1 MRRRGGIASHPAALV
16 LVSVV
21 ALGAVSG
28 CGADPAHLGPT
39 GVDGLTIPTPSPG
52 PADFDTHA
60 QNDWFPLGQGTRWT
74 YRQYLPTGTREL
86 VATVLPTSRR
96 IAGIDT
102 TAVRWQVLQRG
113 RARIAMV
120 RWYAVDSAGN
130 VWWFGQRL
138 APRAPRLDPLATASW
153 QAGVAG
159 AQAGV
164 VLTARPRVGDG
175 YYNARQSRVVQ
186 RRSTVVS
193 ITAVVSTVQRTY
205 RDTVATQD
213 LSSLAPLHVVQ
224 SYYGRGL
231 GLVAQQDTRAISTSL
246 SLLRMT
252 PGLPRPRG
260 AG

>member
-1 MRRRGGIASHPAALV
+1 MRRRGGIAIHPALLV
-16 LVSVV
+16 LVSMLAPG
-21 ALGAVSG
+21 ALSG
-28 CGADPAHLGPT
+28 CGADPAHVGPT
-39 GVDGLTIPTPSPG
+39 GVDGLTIPTPSPA
-52 PADFDTHA
+52 PADFDAHA
-60 QNDWFPLGQGTRWT
+60 QNHWFPLSPGTRWT

-86 VATVLPTSRR
+86 VATVLPTARR
-96 IAGIDT
+96 VDGVDT
-102 TAVRWQVLQRG
+102 TAVRWQVRRHG
-113 RARIAMV
+113 TTRTAMV
-120 RWYAVDSAGN
+120 RWYAVDGAGS

-138 APRAPRLDPLATASW
+138 APRAPRLDPLATESW
-153 QAGVAG
+153 QAGVGG

-193 ITAVVSTVQRTY
+193 LTAVVSTVQRTY

-224 SYYGRGL
+224 SYYGRRL
-231 GLVAQQDTRAISTSL
+231 GLVAQEDTRAISTSL

-252 PGLPRPRG
+252 PGLPQPRS